1 MDGGTSSTQSNGPQA
16 FDGFVAVHRAPRRR
30 AQRDERAA
38 MTGKTNGHHVDDAAD
53 RAARWERATLGALI
67 EEPQLFKQAAA
78 NLTTQDFLLG
88 DHRRIFAALAE
99 LNHKGSPVDL
109 ISLSDQL
116 GDSVAIGYLSSLL
129 DGVVVPNFT
138 SYVRGV
144 REAARDRQFQRLQ
157 GQLTEA
163 HTIEDRARVLD
174 QMQEALREPGAD
186 QDWRA
191 VFHSFDEFENAPP
204 LRFAINN
211 FLQEE
216 GITVIGGLA
225 GHGKTLVMLSMA
237 GALLDGTPLFG
248 HRLFDVTSPAERV
261 LYLVPESSIGPFWSR
276 IQLFRMQEHV
286 RAGRLL
292 VRTLSSREEISGL
305 DDARLL
311 KAAQGAH
318 VFLDTAVRFMAG
330 SENDVENTRP
340 FADALFRLL
349 GSGARTITGAHH
361 SPKGFEGQD
370 FMTLENLLRGSGD
383 IGAMLCTAW
392 GVRQVDADKN
402 QLFVQNVKPR
412 DFQPCAPFV
421 LEGRPHLDEAGQ
433 FKMLAEPGTAGEM
446 RSYLR
451 AKGAD
456 GGRPATSGKGEKLR
470 EAVELRSRGVSV
482 REIAKTIEVPK
493 STVDRWL
500 FDHDASQK
508 VSHGGTVS
516 GQAGTGTGEHP

>member
-1 MDGGTSSTQSNGPQA
+1 MDGGQFSTRRNESA
-16 FDGFVAVHRAPRRR
+16 FSGFDHRAPRRR
-30 AQRDERAA
+30 GGGAP
-38 MTGKTNGHHVDDAAD
+38 MSGKPNGHHVDDAAD
-53 RAARWERATLGALI
+53 RAARWERAALGALI
-67 EEPQLFKQAAA
+67 EEPQLFEQAVAILKA
-78 NLTTQDFLLG
+78 QDFLLG
-88 DHRRIFAALAE
+88 DHRKIFAALSE
-99 LNHKGSPVDL
+99 LNRKGCPADL
-109 ISLSDQL
+109 ISLADQL

-144 REAARDRQFQRLQ
+144 RDAARDRQFQRLQ
-157 GQLTEA
+157 GQLAEA
-163 HTIEDRARVLD
+163 PRNEDRARLLD
-174 QMQEALREPGAD
+174 QMQEVLRGPGVD

-191 VFHSFDEFENAPP
+191 VFHSYEEFENAPP

-237 GALLDGTPLFG
+237 RALLDGTPLFG
-248 HRLFDVTSPAERV
+248 HDLFDVTSPAERV
-261 LYLVPESSIGPFWSR
+261 LYLVPESSIGPFWAR

-286 RAGRLL
+286 RDRRLL
-292 VRTLSSREEISGL
+292 VRTLSSREQLSGL
-305 DDARLL
+305 DDPRLL
-311 KAAQGAH
+311 KAANGAH
-318 VFLDTAVRFMAG
+318 VFLDTAVRFMDG

-349 GSGARTITGAHH
+349 GAGARTISGAHH
-361 SPKGFEGQD
+361 SPKGFEGQEV
-370 FMTLENLLRGSGD
+370 MTLENLLRGSGD

-392 GVRQVDADKN
+392 GIRQVDAEKN

-421 LEGRPHLDEAGQ
+421 LEGRPHLDEGGQ

-451 AKGAD
+451 NKGAE
-456 GGRPATSGKGEKLR
+456 GGRPATPAKADKLR

-482 REIAKTIEVPK
+482 REIAKTIEIPK

-516 GQAGTGTGEHP
+516 GQAGNGTGEHL